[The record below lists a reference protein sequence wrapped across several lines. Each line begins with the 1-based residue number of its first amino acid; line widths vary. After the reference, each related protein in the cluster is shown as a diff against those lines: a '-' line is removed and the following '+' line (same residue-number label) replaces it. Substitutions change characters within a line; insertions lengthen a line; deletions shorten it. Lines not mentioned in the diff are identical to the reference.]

1 MKRFFLLIP
10 SLFLLISASAQ
21 EFITAED
28 GSMSFGGLQWSFHGF
43 APGWKLFPVTRA
55 FSPGKAE
62 IRWDRLSSALDLS
75 FRLRHPAPRPVELL
89 YHEVVDGQEK
99 KKFPEL
105 SHTKIRELDRLADAL
120 TSQNSITYSK
130 GFFSSF
136 RLRTMP
142 FSCRPIP
149 SIQNGAVKK

>member
-62 IRWDRLSSALDLS
+62 IRWDRPSSALDLS

-89 YHEVVDGQEK
+89 FGNLKFRSGNVK
-99 KKFPEL
+99 K
-105 SHTKIRELDRLADAL
+105 SCSTIR
-120 TSQNSITYSK
+120 N
-130 GFFSSF
+130 FFF
-136 RLRTMP
+136 RNG
-142 FSCRPIP
+142 
-149 SIQNGAVKK
+149 IQNGIS